1 MVLPQSEKCTW
12 ACIKPLKWATQLRH
26 AECLPICLGHTLD
39 LILLFDCVAVGG
51 FLGAI
56 DDLIGKTF
64 GNGLDVAERAVT
76 GTGANEVDGLVHATQ
91 WGDIHGLTT
100 HHSCGANA
108 GRILAGASI
117 LDGINVD
124 LDWVLVCKQVDD
136 FECMLHD
143 ANSHGFLAVVPAVHH
158 HGAAKTLDNWAHG
171 LAKATLLVT
180 ALGVGKV
187 CLRGLLRGDVIDQTH
202 VRDIDVLIRPP
213 AEELD
218 FSGRHLVF
226 WETTS
231 NGRTIA
237 QGVIRSL

>member
-39 LILLFDCVAVGG
+39 LILLLDCVAVGG

-56 DDLIGKTF
+56 DDLIGKTL
-64 GNGLDVAERAVT
+64 GNGLDVAEGAVAS
-76 GTGANEVDGLVHATQ
+76 TGANEVDSLIHATK
-91 WGDIHGLTT
+91 WGDIHSLTT

-124 LDWVLVCKQVDD
+124 LDGVLVREQIDD
-136 FECMLHD
+136 FECMLD
-143 ANSHGFLAVVPAVHH
+143 DTNSHEFLAVVPAVHH
-158 HGAAKTLDNWAHG
+158 HGAAETLDNWAHG
-171 LAKATLLVT
+171 LAEATLLIT

-187 CLRGLLRGDVIDQTH
+187 CLRRLLRGDVIDQTH

-213 AEELD
+213 AEEFDLG
-218 FSGRHLVF
+218 GRHVLEKHKKKAGRSQVGVV
-226 WETTS
+226 ET
-231 NGRTIA
+231 
-237 QGVIRSL
+237 L